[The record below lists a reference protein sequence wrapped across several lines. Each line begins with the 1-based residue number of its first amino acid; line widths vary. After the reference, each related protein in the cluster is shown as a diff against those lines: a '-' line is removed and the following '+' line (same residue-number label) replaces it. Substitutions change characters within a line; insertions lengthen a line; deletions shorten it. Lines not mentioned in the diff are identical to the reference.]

1 MAYEDIAA
9 DVTVDK
15 ATKVITYVGTA
26 HGVAAAG
33 YYTGIYLH
41 RWLGS
46 LADDA
51 QASGSSGD
59 YMDMTKLTPSQ
70 RNGIDQIIQMLNGY
84 TLTETLIEHL
94 YDCSVIMNSGDDIYD
109 GFALIAGEGCD
120 LQVVQN
126 GAVVVND
133 FWNTVP
139 SGETT
144 KGLNR
149 DLTKGIASRF
159 LLKVRSAGTD
169 IDLRRVLG
177 QTRVFGYTYSEFLVN
192 GSARGNNVI
201 ALNYAADNNNGTAEA
216 TVATWTD
223 ITLTTEGY
231 NAIDVD
237 ANTVNEYYYSK
248 WNVNKPTRSI
258 NDFYQRIK
266 WLQRQ
271 ASASTIYGLNGELF
285 RGVTHQVAYSAL
297 TGVFDDSNPVTF
309 SSGGTAQI
317 LADDG
322 SGVMWVQMLTG
333 APPVATNTISQTVPD
348 VASAT
353 ISTMT
358 ERTLSFPSCG
368 QSTGSALLGGY
379 GLGIE
384 TDDLTS
390 NDKITALDGT
400 QRNPPNNQVFYVNG
414 VVSTEDYILL
424 GLKNGGGT
432 DIDSGQFL
440 LSTAITGA
448 STSVVA
454 KVGTETPGTSTK
466 SAMDTPTTGT
476 IRVEGDDGIYY
487 RIPYTGFTV
496 QASTITFT
504 GCSGCPTAAINND
517 VYISYVDKLA
527 DATTASYSA
536 TYHSDR
542 SLFGRIRDGKATPIK
557 TFEGTGTFG
566 SAGGSIS
573 VLRQSDE

>member
-15 ATKVITYVGTA
+15 ATKIIDYIGTA

-51 QASGSSGD
+51 QASTGSGD

-70 RNGIDQIIQMLNGY
+70 RNGIDQIIQVLNGY

-94 YDCSVIMNSGDDIYD
+94 YDCSVIMNNGSDIYD

-120 LQVVQN
+120 LQIVQN

-139 SGETT
+139 NGQTT

-159 LLKVRSAGTD
+159 LLKVRSSGAD

-177 QTRVFGYTYSEFLVN
+177 QTRVFGYTFSEFLVN

-201 ALNYAADNNNGTAEA
+201 ALNYAADNNNLTAEA

-258 NDFYQRIK
+258 NNFYERIK

-271 ASASTIYGLNGELF
+271 ASASTVYGLNGELF
-285 RGVTHQVAYSAL
+285 RGVTHQIAYSSL
-297 TGVFDDSNPVTF
+297 TGVFDDSNAITF

-322 SGVMWVQMLTG
+322 SGVMWVQLLTG

-348 VASAT
+348 AASAT

-379 GLGIE
+379 GFGVE

-390 NDKITALDGT
+390 NDKITALDNV

-414 VVSTEDYILL
+414 VVSTEDYVLL
-424 GLKNGGGT
+424 GLKNGGST

-466 SAMDTPTTGT
+466 SALDTPTTGT

-487 RIPYTGFTV
+487 RVPYTGFTV

-504 GCSGCPTAAINND
+504 GCSSCPTAAVDND
-517 VYISYVDKLA
+517 VYISYIDKLA
-527 DATTASYSA
+527 DATSLSYLA

-542 SLFGRIRDGKATPIK
+542 ALFGRIRDGKTTPIK

>member
-1 MAYEDIAA
+1 
-9 DVTVDK
+9 
-15 ATKVITYVGTA
+15 
-26 HGVAAAG
+26 
-33 YYTGIYLH
+33 
-41 RWLGS
+41 

-51 QASGSSGD
+51 QASGASGD

-109 GFALIAGEGCD
+109 GFALITGEGCD

-133 FWNTVP
+133 FWNTIP

-159 LLKVRSAGTD
+159 LLKVRSSGTD

-231 NAIDVD
+231 NAIDID

-258 NDFYQRIK
+258 NNFYERIK

-285 RGVTHQVAYSAL
+285 RGVTHQIAYSTL

-309 SSGGTAQI
+309 SNGATAQV

-333 APPVATNTISQTVPD
+333 APPIATNTISQTVPNA
-348 VASAT
+348 ASAT

-379 GLGIE
+379 GFGVE

-390 NDKITALDGT
+390 NDKITALDNV

-414 VVSTEDYILL
+414 VVSTEDYVLL
-424 GLKNGGGT
+424 GLKNAGGT

-466 SAMDTPTTGT
+466 SSIDTPTTGT

-487 RIPYTGFTV
+487 RVSYTGFTV

-504 GCSGCPTAAINND
+504 GCSSCPTAAINND
-517 VYISYVDKLA
+517 VYISYIDKLA
-527 DATTASYSA
+527 DATSLNYSA

-542 SLFGRIRDGKATPIK
+542 ALFGRIRDGKTTPIK

>member
-15 ATKVITYVGTA
+15 ATKIIDYIGTA

-51 QASGSSGD
+51 QASGTSGD

-94 YDCSVIMNSGDDIYD
+94 YDCSVIMNNGSDIYD

-120 LQVVQN
+120 LQIVQN

-139 SGETT
+139 NGETT

-159 LLKVRSAGTD
+159 LLKVRNSGTD

-177 QTRVFGYTYSEFLVN
+177 QTRVFGYTFSEFLVN

-201 ALNYAADNNNGTAEA
+201 ALNYAADNNNLTVEA

-231 NAIDVD
+231 NAIDID

-258 NDFYQRIK
+258 NNFYERIK
-266 WLQRQ
+266 WVQRQ
-271 ASASTIYGLNGELF
+271 ASASTVYGLNGELF
-285 RGVTHQVAYSAL
+285 RGVTHQIAYSSL

-309 SSGGTAQI
+309 SNGATAQV

-333 APPVATNTISQTVPD
+333 APPIATNTISQTVPNA
-348 VASAT
+348 ASAT

-379 GLGIE
+379 GFGVE

-390 NDKITALDGT
+390 NDKITALDGV
-400 QRNPPNNQVFYVNG
+400 QRNPPNNQIFYVNG
-414 VVSTEDYILL
+414 VVSTEDYVLL
-424 GLKNGGGT
+424 GLKNAGST

-440 LSTAITGA
+440 LNTAITGA

-466 SAMDTPTTGT
+466 SALDTPTTGT

-487 RIPYTGFTV
+487 RVPYTGFTV

-504 GCSGCPTAAINND
+504 GCSSCPTAAVDND
-517 VYISYVDKLA
+517 VYISYIDKLA
-527 DATTASYSA
+527 DATSLNYSA

-542 SLFGRIRDGKATPIK
+542 SLFGRIRDGGMSPIK

-566 SAGGSIS
+566 ASGGSIS

>member
-126 GAVVVND
+126 GAVVAND

-159 LLKVRSAGTD
+159 LLKVRSSGTD
-169 IDLRRVLG
+169 TDLRRVLG

-201 ALNYAADNNNGTAEA
+201 ALNYAADNNNLTAEA

-231 NAIDVD
+231 NAIDID

-258 NDFYQRIK
+258 NNFYERIK

-271 ASASTIYGLNGELF
+271 ASASTVYGLNGELF
-285 RGVTHQVAYSAL
+285 RGVTHQVAYASL

-348 VASAT
+348 AASAT

-379 GLGIE
+379 GFGVE

-390 NDKITALDGT
+390 NDKITALDNV
-400 QRNPPNNQVFYVNG
+400 QRNPPNNQIFYVNG
-414 VVSTEDYILL
+414 VVSTEDYVLL
-424 GLKNGGGT
+424 GLKNAGST

-440 LSTAITGA
+440 LNTAITGA
-448 STSVVA
+448 SVSVVT
-454 KVGTETPGTSTK
+454 KVGTETPGTGTQ
-466 SAMDTPTTGT
+466 SATDTPTTGT

-504 GCSGCPTAAINND
+504 GCSGCPTAAVDND
-517 VYISYVDKLA
+517 VYISYIDMLA
-527 DATTASYSA
+527 DATALSYSA